1 MNHTLL
7 SYGFHFITINF
18 DKYHYTDNRA
28 GCERHYIA
36 YMEKGHSKIVSE
48 NITLEINPGDVF
60 YIPKGLSYQSYW
72 TSETEIRFKSFGF
85 DLFPEAGE
93 KNFLLQKITCTEEV
107 AEQVKNITTNIPV
120 TSRILADFYEVLTKL
135 LSVMQYDP
143 FSNQKMILE
152 KAKRYIYKN
161 PDCRMSDIA
170 KLCLISESALY
181 EIFKKE
187 EGITPNTLRQ
197 KTLCEKA
204 VFLLSTTDKSVQ
216 EISDALGFSS
226 TSYFRKQL
234 HKHIGKT
241 PREIR
246 KSGSSL

>member
-7 SYGFHFITINF
+7 SYGYHFNTILF

-28 GCERHYIA
+28 GCEHHYIA
-36 YMEKGHSKIVSE
+36 YMEKGNSNIVSE
-48 NITLEINPGDVF
+48 NITIEINPGEVF

-72 TSETEIRFKSFGF
+72 TSENEIRFKSFGF
-85 DLFPEAGE
+85 DLFPEGNE
-93 KNFLLQKITCTEEV
+93 KNYLLQKIACSHEIT
-107 AEQVKNITTNIPV
+107 EQVKALTTNTQV
-120 TSRILADFYEVLTKL
+120 NSRLLADFYAALVNL
-135 LSVMQYDP
+135 LP
-143 FSNQKMILE
+143 FMRYETFSSQKMILE
-152 KAKRYIYKN
+152 KAKNYIRKN
-161 PDCRMSDIA
+161 PDYRISDIA

-181 EIFKKE
+181 ELFKKG
-187 EGITPNTLRQ
+187 EGLTPNTMRQ
-197 KTLCEKA
+197 QTLCEKA

-246 KSGSSL
+246 KSGTSL